1 MCDPKTNG
9 EELFYLSIKDKI
21 SVIFDVGCREES
33 IFINFE
39 GDVHYFDP
47 VPKYIDNLK
56 TQKNNN
62 RTSYFNTFGLGKENN
77 ELFYYPRYESFY
89 NRIVSCGINDSS
101 NKIVLHIKNA
111 KDYVNEKNIKT
122 IDFLK
127 IDTEGYELNIVQ
139 GFDDFL
145 ENIKII
151 QFEYGGTFLDS
162 NVKLI
167 DIIRYLETKGFRK
180 FSYLTSSGTTLIT
193 DFSDHY
199 RYSNIVCIHQN
210 SDIIPF

>member
-1 MCDPKTNG
+1 
-9 EELFYLSIKDKI
+9 
-21 SVIFDVGCREES
+21 
-33 IFINFE
+33 
-39 GDVHYFDP
+39 
-47 VPKYIDNLK
+47 
-56 TQKNNN
+56 
-62 RTSYFNTFGLGKENN
+62 
-77 ELFYYPRYESFY
+77 
-89 NRIVSCGINDSS
+89 
-101 NKIVLHIKNA
+101 
-111 KDYVNEKNIKT
+111 
-122 IDFLK
+122 
-127 IDTEGYELNIVQ
+127 VQ

-167 DIIRYLETKGFRK
+167 DIIHYLETKGFRK

-199 RYSNIVCIHQN
+199 RYSNIVCIHKN